1 GLGSPLSIHQEQHY
15 QREQREAHAIRAPHV
30 ERIPAHRKK
39 FAHWLS
45 TISQRTRAIATAI
58 EYIQNA
64 AAMRIMPANMVAAM
78 LGARV
83 KLTEAPWCSV
93 FHHCTEK

>member
-1 GLGSPLSIHQEQHY
+1 MM
-15 QREQREAHAIRAPHV
+15 A
-30 ERIPAHRKK
+30 
-39 FAHWLS
+39 
-45 TISQRTRAIATAI
+45 RTLIKETTM

-64 AAMRIMPANMVAAM
+64 NTMSNMPVSILVAM

-83 KLTEAPWCSV
+83 KLTEAPWCNV